1 MADDFTVTV
10 EGVDQLV
17 AALTRAQIQAEP
29 RVFDVVSRGALGIK
43 RDWQQRW
50 SGLSH
55 APALPR
61 AISYETRRSLAGI
74 SAEIGPDKGK
84 AQGAL
89 GNLVEFG
96 SVNNAPRPGGLP
108 ALEAEA
114 PRFEKALGDMLG
126 GLLDD

>member
-1 MADDFTVTV
+1 MSDDFTVSV
-10 EGVDQLV
+10 DGVDQLV
-17 AALTRAQIQAEP
+17 AALSRAQIQAEP
-29 RVFDVVSRGALGIK
+29 RIFDVVSRGAYNIK

-50 SGLSH
+50 SGLAH

-89 GNLVEFG
+89 GNLIEYG
-96 SVNNAPRPGGLP
+96 SVNNAPKPGGLP
-108 ALEAEA
+108 TLEAES
-114 PRFEKALGDMLG
+114 PRYEKALGDLLG